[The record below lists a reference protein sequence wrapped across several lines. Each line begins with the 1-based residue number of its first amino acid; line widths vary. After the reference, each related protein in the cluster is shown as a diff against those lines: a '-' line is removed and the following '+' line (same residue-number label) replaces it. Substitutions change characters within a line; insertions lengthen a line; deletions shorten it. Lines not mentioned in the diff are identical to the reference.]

1 MSLTN
6 FKPRRLDYIIKIVF
20 ADEGQVLETK
30 AMRRMVVGK
39 TQIVAIEL
47 FAVTATY
54 IVLFTFTFSVIMPA
68 QSVLFTFLP
77 MNISL
82 LFLPHGVRILAI
94 YLYGWR
100 AALYLLPAHL
110 ATWAYLYFY
119 LGSEQSISSAVLS
132 IAASLLA
139 MLIVFQK
146 VEGVNSVTK
155 KDDWKRILLAGAIA
169 SLLNGLGHATLYGMA
184 GGLNMEWIMITL
196 GFMIGDV
203 SGLFFLMV
211 IMIYVFRLIG
221 HKTAS

>member
-1 MSLTN
+1 MS
-6 FKPRRLDYIIKIVF
+6 IV
-20 ADEGQVLETK
+20 GRKV
-30 AMRRMVVGK
+30 K
-39 TQIVAIEL
+39 TLLLEL
-47 FAVTATY
+47 FAVSAAY

-68 QSVLFTFLP
+68 QSIIFTLLP

-100 AALYLLPAHL
+100 AALYLFPAHL

-119 LGSEQSISSAVLS
+119 LGSEQSISAS
-132 IAASLLA
+132 IVSILASLLA

-146 VEGVNSVTK
+146 AEGVTSVTK
-155 KDDWKRILLAGAIA
+155 KGDWKGILLAGAIA
-169 SLLNGLGHATLYGMA
+169 SLLNGLGHATLYGTA

-203 SGLFFLMV
+203 SGLFFLMLV
-211 IMIYVFRLIG
+211 MIYVFRLIDY
-221 HKTAS
+221 KKAS

>member
-1 MSLTN
+1 MAVSKIRTSALQLSVVSTA
-6 FKPRRLDYIIKIVF
+6 YI
-20 ADEGQVLETK
+20 A
-30 AMRRMVVGK
+30 
-39 TQIVAIEL
+39 L
-47 FAVTATY
+47 FA
-54 IVLFTFTFSVIMPA
+54 LTFSVIMPV
-68 QSVLFTFLP
+68 QGVIFTFLP

-100 AALYLLPAHL
+100 AALYLLPGHL

-119 LGSEQSISSAVLS
+119 LGSEQSISSAVVS

-146 VEGVNSVTK
+146 VEGVTSVTK
-155 KDDWKRILLAGAIA
+155 KDDWKGILLAGAIA

-211 IMIYVFRLIG
+211 IMIYVFRLIDR
-221 HKTAS
+221 KTAS

>member
-1 MSLTN
+1 MVKY
-6 FKPRRLDYIIKIVF
+6 FF
-20 ADEGQVLETK
+20 AAEGQVLATK
-30 AMRRMVVGK
+30 AMRRMMVDKSK
-39 TQIVAIEL
+39 TVAIEL
-47 FAVTATY
+47 FAVSAAY
-54 IVLFTFTFSVIMPA
+54 IVLFTLTFGVIMPA

-94 YLYGWR
+94 YLYGCR

-119 LGSEQSISSAVLS
+119 LGSEQSISSSVVS

-139 MLIVFQK
+139 MLIVFWK
-146 VEGVNSVTK
+146 VEGLTLVTK
-155 KDDWKRILLAGAIA
+155 KDDWKGILLAGAIA
-169 SLLNGLGHATLYGMA
+169 SILNGLGHANLYGTA
-184 GGLNMEWIMITL
+184 GGLNVEWIMITL

-211 IMIYVFRLIG
+211 ILIYVFRLIG
-221 HKTAS
+221 HKKASHE

>member
-1 MSLTN
+1 MG
-6 FKPRRLDYIIKIVF
+6 IV
-20 ADEGQVLETK
+20 GRKV
-30 AMRRMVVGK
+30 K
-39 TQIVAIEL
+39 TLLLEL
-47 FAVTATY
+47 FAVSAAY

-68 QSVLFTFLP
+68 QSIIFTLLP

-100 AALYLLPAHL
+100 AVFYLFPAHL

-119 LGSEQSISSAVLS
+119 LGSEQSISAS
-132 IAASLLA
+132 IVSILASLLA

-146 VEGVNSVTK
+146 AEGVTSVTK
-155 KDDWKRILLAGAIA
+155 KGDWKGILLAGAIA
-169 SLLNGLGHATLYGMA
+169 SLLNGLGHATLYGTA

-211 IMIYVFRLIG
+211 VMIYVFRFIDY
-221 HKTAS
+221 KKAS

>member
-1 MSLTN
+1 M
-6 FKPRRLDYIIKIVF
+6 
-20 ADEGQVLETK
+20 
-30 AMRRMVVGK
+30 MVGK
-39 TQIVAIEL
+39 TQTAAIEL
-47 FAVTATY
+47 FAVSAAY
-54 IVLFTFTFSVIMPA
+54 IVLFTLTFSVIMPA
-68 QSVLFTFLP
+68 QRVLFAFLP

-110 ATWAYLYFY
+110 ATWAYLYLY
-119 LGSEQSISSAVLS
+119 LGSEQSISSSVVS

-146 VEGVNSVTK
+146 VEGVTSVTK
-155 KDDWKRILLAGAIA
+155 QDDWKGILIAGAIA
-169 SLLNGLGHATLYGMA
+169 SLLNGLGHATLYGTA
-184 GGLNMEWIMITL
+184 GGINVEWIIITL

-211 IMIYVFRLIG
+211 IMINVFRLIDR
-221 HKTAS
+221 KTAS

>member
-1 MSLTN
+1 MG
-6 FKPRRLDYIIKIVF
+6 IV
-20 ADEGQVLETK
+20 GRKV
-30 AMRRMVVGK
+30 K
-39 TQIVAIEL
+39 TLLLEL
-47 FAVTATY
+47 FAVSAAY

-68 QSVLFTFLP
+68 QSIIFTLLP

-100 AALYLLPAHL
+100 AVLYLFPAHL

-119 LGSEQSISSAVLS
+119 LGSEQSISAS
-132 IAASLLA
+132 IVSILASLLA

-146 VEGVNSVTK
+146 AEGVTSVTK
-155 KDDWKRILLAGAIA
+155 KGDWKGILLAGAIA
-169 SLLNGLGHATLYGMA
+169 SLLNGLGHATLYGTA

-211 IMIYVFRLIG
+211 VMIYVFRFIDY
-221 HKTAS
+221 KKAS

>member
-30 AMRRMVVGK
+30 AMWRMLVGK
-39 TQIVAIEL
+39 TQTVAIEI
-47 FAVTATY
+47 FAVSAAY
-54 IVLFTFTFSVIMPA
+54 IVLFTLTFSVIMPA
-68 QSVLFTFLP
+68 QSVLFAFLP

-100 AALYLLPAHL
+100 AVLYLLPAHL

-119 LGSEQSISSAVLS
+119 LGSEQSISSGGVS
-132 IAASLLA
+132 ILASLMA

-146 VEGVNSVTK
+146 VQGVTSVAK
-155 KDDWKRILLAGAIA
+155 KDDWKRILIAGAVA
-169 SLLNGLGHATLYGMA
+169 SLLNGLGHATLYGDVSS
-184 GGLNMEWIMITL
+184 LKVDWIIITL

-211 IMIYVFRLIG
+211 IMIYVFRLIDR
-221 HKTAS
+221 KTAS

>member
-1 MSLTN
+1 MQD
-6 FKPRRLDYIIKIVF
+6 RLDDIVQIVL
-20 ADEGQVLETK
+20 AAEGQVLTTK
-30 AMRRMVVGK
+30 AMRRMVVGRSK
-39 TQIVAIEL
+39 VVAVEL
-47 FAVTATY
+47 FAVTAAY
-54 IVLFTFTFSVIMPA
+54 IVLFTLTFSVIMPA

-100 AALYLLPAHL
+100 AALYLLPGHL

-119 LGSEQSISSAVLS
+119 LGSEQSISSAVVS

-146 VEGVNSVTK
+146 VEGVTSVTK
-155 KDDWKRILLAGAIA
+155 KDDWKGILLAGAIA

-211 IMIYVFRLIG
+211 IMIYVFRLIDR
-221 HKTAS
+221 KTAS

>member
-1 MSLTN
+1 MLNRS
-6 FKPRRLDYIIKIVF
+6 KPSRQDIKFGLCGTRSI
-20 ADEGQVLETK
+20 
-30 AMRRMVVGK
+30 
-39 TQIVAIEL
+39 
-47 FAVTATY
+47 
-54 IVLFTFTFSVIMPA
+54 
-68 QSVLFTFLP
+68 FTFLP

-100 AALYLLPAHL
+100 AALYLLPGHL

-119 LGSEQSISSAVLS
+119 LGSEQSISAAVVS

-146 VEGVNSVTK
+146 VEGVTSVTK
-155 KDDWKRILLAGAIA
+155 KDDWKGILLAGAIA
-169 SLLNGLGHATLYGMA
+169 SLLNGLGHATLYGTA
-184 GGLNMEWIMITL
+184 GGINVEWIIITL

-211 IMIYVFRLIG
+211 IMIYVFRLIDR
-221 HKTAS
+221 KTAS

>member
-1 MSLTN
+1 MG
-6 FKPRRLDYIIKIVF
+6 RMGIV
-20 ADEGQVLETK
+20 GRKV
-30 AMRRMVVGK
+30 K
-39 TQIVAIEL
+39 TLLLEL
-47 FAVTATY
+47 FAVSAAY

-68 QSVLFTFLP
+68 QSIIFTLLP

-100 AALYLLPAHL
+100 AVLHLFPAHL

-119 LGSEQSISSAVLS
+119 LGSEQSISAS
-132 IAASLLA
+132 IVSILASLLA

-146 VEGVNSVTK
+146 AEGVTSVTK
-155 KDDWKRILLAGAIA
+155 KGDWKGILLAGAIA
-169 SLLNGLGHATLYGMA
+169 SLLNGLGHATLYGTA

-203 SGLFFLMV
+203 SGLFFLMIV
-211 IMIYVFRLIG
+211 MIYVFRLIDY
-221 HKTAS
+221 KKAN

>member
-1 MSLTN
+1 M
-6 FKPRRLDYIIKIVF
+6 
-20 ADEGQVLETK
+20 
-30 AMRRMVVGK
+30 MVGK
-39 TQIVAIEL
+39 IHTVAIEL

-68 QSVLFTFLP
+68 QSIIFTLLP

-119 LGSEQSISSAVLS
+119 LGSEQSISSSVVS

-146 VEGVNSVTK
+146 VEGVASVTK
-155 KDDWKRILLAGAIA
+155 NDDWKGILLAGAIA
-169 SLLNGLGHATLYGMA
+169 SLLNGLGHATLYGTA
-184 GGLNMEWIMITL
+184 GGINMEWIMITL

-211 IMIYVFRLIG
+211 IMIYVFRLIDR
-221 HKTAS
+221 KTAS

>member
-1 MSLTN
+1 MVKY
-6 FKPRRLDYIIKIVF
+6 FF
-20 ADEGQVLETK
+20 AAEGQVLATK
-30 AMRRMVVGK
+30 AMRRMMVGK
-39 TQIVAIEL
+39 IHTVAIEL

-68 QSVLFTFLP
+68 QSIIFTLLP

-119 LGSEQSISSAVLS
+119 LGSEQSISSSVVS

-139 MLIVFQK
+139 MLIVFEK
-146 VEGVNSVTK
+146 VEGVNLVTK
-155 KDDWKRILLAGAIA
+155 NDDWKGILLAGAIA
-169 SLLNGLGHATLYGMA
+169 SLLNGLGHATLYGTA
-184 GGLNMEWIMITL
+184 GGINMEWIMITL

-211 IMIYVFRLIG
+211 IMIYVFRLIDR
-221 HKTAS
+221 KTAS

>member
-119 LGSEQSISSAVLS
+119 LGSEQSISSAVVS